1 MTMTDATTTTDA
13 TPELATSLTIGYA
26 DALSGIAAVLPCAAP
41 AKEISA
47 VLVAVLVTPEHFIAT
62 DRYTIARYAHR
73 APIHPETDAVII
85 PRQAAE
91 WLTKQT
97 AKMLNR
103 DATYLA
109 SAGRVEFTAEGVT
122 ITADGDVL
130 AVTTFGAVG
139 GNFPPVARLID
150 GWEAATEAQPV
161 SLDTKLLARFDK
173 SVTALSTRHDN
184 PSFILE
190 FGKSGYGDK
199 PGPLRATIGDR
210 FDGLIQPKLIRR

>member
-1 MTMTDATTTTDA
+1 MTMTDATPTTVASDLSTA
-13 TPELATSLTIGYA
+13 LTIGYT
-26 DALSGIAAVLPCAAP
+26 DAMSGIAAVLPCAAP
-41 AKEISA
+41 AKDMSA

-62 DRYTIARYAHR
+62 DRYTIARYTHR
-73 APIHPETDAVII
+73 TPIHPDTDSAII

-103 DATYLA
+103 DVTYLA

-139 GNFPPVARLID
+139 GKFPPVARLID
-150 GWEAATEAQPV
+150 GWQAATEAQPV

-173 SVTALSTRHDN
+173 SVTALSTRHYG
-184 PSFILE
+184 PEFILE
-190 FGKSGYGDK
+190 LGASSTGK
-199 PGPLRATIGDR
+199 PGPLRVTIGDR